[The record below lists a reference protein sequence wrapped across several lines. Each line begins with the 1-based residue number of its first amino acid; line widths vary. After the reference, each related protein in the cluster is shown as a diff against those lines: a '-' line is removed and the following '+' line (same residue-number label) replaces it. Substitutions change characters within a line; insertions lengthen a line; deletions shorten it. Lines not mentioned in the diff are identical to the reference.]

1 VSGSAGRGALGARA
15 SGASRAADVV
25 AGAIGR
31 ALATPTVPLTNGDAS
46 AITRVTAAAS
56 RRERGAWFRM
66 TSTSA
71 DDASD

>member
-1 VSGSAGRGALGARA
+1 
-15 SGASRAADVV
+15 VV